1 MKNSTSASNSVLN
14 PEDSQ
19 VSATSSTSDSMERTK
34 YDDYPAELFV
44 DLRLEVF
51 GSYRKYYFNEARHV
65 SPEDA

>member
-1 MKNSTSASNSVLN
+1 MQNSTSASNLVLN

-19 VSATSSTSDSMERTK
+19 VSATSSAESEERLN
-34 YDDYPAELFV
+34 YDDYPAEFFV
-44 DLRLEVF
+44 DLRLEAL